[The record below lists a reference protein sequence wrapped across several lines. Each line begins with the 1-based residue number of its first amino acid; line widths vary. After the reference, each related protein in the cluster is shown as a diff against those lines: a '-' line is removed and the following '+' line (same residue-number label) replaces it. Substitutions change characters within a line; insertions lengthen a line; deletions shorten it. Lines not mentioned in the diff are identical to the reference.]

1 MELVVDANVWLSAC
15 GTHEPGHVESVTF
28 LKASMERN
36 VLFLLPALILP
47 EVSGTAARRTRDE
60 RDGRALIEQLYR
72 LPKVMFFDLDMRR
85 AREAARLAGQLFLR
99 GADAQYAALALERSA
114 PLITLDR
121 ELHERAKGVIDCWT
135 PAGFLSSHQG

>member
-15 GTHEPGHVESVTF
+15 GEHEPSHTESLAF
-28 LKASMERN
+28 LSSSLELN

-60 RDGRALIEQLYR
+60 LDGRALVEQLQR

-85 AREAARLAGQLFLR
+85 ARDAARLAGQLFLR
-99 GADAQYAALALERSA
+99 GADAQYAALALERRA

-121 ELHERAKGVIDCWT
+121 ELLQRAKGTIDCLS
-135 PAGFLSSHQG
+135 PAEWLAR